1 MRNYI
6 FPLVMLFFS
15 SCNKDI
21 QDITVEGIVRY
32 AENKEPISGIEV
44 TIVCWKYKN
53 SPDESYSENETKIV
67 RTDSEGKYKI
77 HFDDGAFV
85 EVQVDLRGYIKGHE
99 SQEIY
104 DKKNTINILMNKK

>member
-6 FPLVMLFFS
+6 LPLVILFF
-15 SCNKDI
+15 SCNKDV

-44 TIVCWKYKN
+44 AIVCWKYKN

-67 RTDSEGKYKI
+67 RTDSEGKYKV
-77 HFDDGAFV
+77 HFAEGAFV
-85 EVQVDLRGYIKGHE
+85 EVQVALRGYIKGHE
-99 SQEIY
+99 SREIY
-104 DKKNTINILMNKK
+104 NKKNTIDILLKKK